1 MPHREIRIPTT
12 ATIGEV
18 FSQRHYHA
26 TLPNGKVILA
36 HYPTHRL
43 GPPLSVGATVQVELA
58 LTEFSEGEIIESPA
72 SSSPS

>member
-1 MPHREIRIPTT
+1 MPPPDIRIPSP

-26 TLPNGKVILA
+26 TLPNGKIILA

-43 GPPLSVGATVQVELA
+43 GPLLKVGDIVRVEFA
-58 LTEFSEGEIIESPA
+58 LTEFSEGEIIEPCA
-72 SSSPS
+72 TTSS